1 MTQDGQ
7 FELTD
12 FLSKKIA
19 NKSVMDLTAW
29 INSQGKAQY
38 TQIGEIIE
46 EVYNREKDSGELVE
60 RLTNAVSVY
69 VLNQSMGYMNYLRKE
84 SEWWKTKQGSLTRN
98 GVSMATDNSGN
109 LMFFDTSVYVR
120 SKGKEFDGFRVNI
133 NDLVK

>member
-12 FLSKKIA
+12 FLGEKIK

-46 EVYNREKDSGELVE
+46 DIYNREKDSGELIE

-69 VLNQSMGYMNYLRKE
+69 VLKQSIGYMDYL
-84 SEWWKTKQGSLTRN
+84 SNMS
-98 GVSMATDNSGN
+98 
-109 LMFFDTSVYVR
+109 
-120 SKGKEFDGFRVNI
+120 
-133 NDLVK
+133 

>member
-38 TQIGEIIE
+38 TQIGEIVE
-46 EVYNREKDSGELVE
+46 DVCNREKDSGELVE

-69 VLNQSMGYMNYLRKE
+69 VFNQSMGYMDYLRKE
-84 SEWWKTKQGSLTRN
+84 SE
-98 GVSMATDNSGN
+98 
-109 LMFFDTSVYVR
+109 
-120 SKGKEFDGFRVNI
+120 
-133 NDLVK
+133 